1 MVLAPEPGRGTRLIP
16 RSCSVRGRD
25 VPSCSVVGCLCH
37 RRSTRARLGLDAAL
51 PRVLELKAKVGEFGR
66 GERSQNDDFDVIG
79 NGAL

>member
-1 MVLAPEPGRGTRLIP
+1 MITSAIFARTDVLGFQRLEYELTEDA
-16 RSCSVRGRD
+16 VE
-25 VPSCSVVGCLCH
+25 
-37 RRSTRARLGLDAAL
+37 LGLDAAL